1 MERIIEL
8 VRKYPILYDLSHE
21 DYKNVRKKDKIWTRI
36 GEEIGENGDEIKKK
50 WRNMRDTYA
59 KYIRTNK
66 TRTGQAASDK
76 KKWIWADHME
86 SFKPFLNFAKTA
98 SNVTDV
104 DTQESEAFP
113 NIESPENIL
122 TDENSAVQKPTCSKN
137 LLTTQTYDSQNKI
150 QPSSSKP
157 TRNEAPR
164 VTLSNETPSTGRTNR
179 KRNSEP
185 STYVKDMISYF
196 ESKKRVVHDATD
208 QLFLAHASTVKSFSP
223 RRQIET
229 KMKIAQVIMEQELL
243 QLEESS
249 LNSHLSRAES
259 TDTYQNPSSVGSI
272 SVVSLPS
279 PNDTAL
285 PKQSNTSGFYEVNC
299 ENNYITLD
307 NLAQSCNQAA
317 SHNPSVS
324 NYVNSFDP
332 YNT

>member
-1 MERIIEL
+1 
-8 VRKYPILYDLSHE
+8 
-21 DYKNVRKKDKIWTRI
+21 
-36 GEEIGENGDEIKKK
+36 DEIKKK
-50 WRNMRDTYA
+50 WRNLRDTYA

-137 LLTTQTYDSQNKI
+137 LLTTQTDDSQNKI

-164 VTLSNETPSTGRTNR
+164 PST
-179 KRNSEP
+179 S
-185 STYVKDMISYF
+185 VKDTISYF

-208 QLFLAHASTVKSFSP
+208 QLFLAHASAVKSFSP

-249 LNSHLSRAES
+249 LNSHQSRAET

-285 PKQSNTSGFYEVNC
+285 PKESNTSGFYEVNC
-299 ENNYITLD
+299 ENNYITLH

-324 NYVNSFDP
+324 NYVNSFNP

>member
-36 GEEIGENGDEIKKK
+36 GEEIGEN
-50 WRNMRDTYA
+50 
-59 KYIRTNK
+59 
-66 TRTGQAASDK
+66 
-76 KKWIWADHME
+76 
-86 SFKPFLNFAKTA
+86 
-98 SNVTDV
+98 
-104 DTQESEAFP
+104 ESEAFP

-137 LLTTQTYDSQNKI
+137 LLTTQTDDSQNKI
-150 QPSSSKP
+150 QPPSSKP

-185 STYVKDMISYF
+185 STSVKDMISYF

-243 QLEESS
+243 QWRKVL
-249 LNSHLSRAES
+249 
-259 TDTYQNPSSVGSI
+259 
-272 SVVSLPS
+272 
-279 PNDTAL
+279 
-285 PKQSNTSGFYEVNC
+285 
-299 ENNYITLD
+299 
-307 NLAQSCNQAA
+307 
-317 SHNPSVS
+317 
-324 NYVNSFDP
+324 
-332 YNT
+332 